1 MGLKNSLVAL
11 ALGVTLAGPAVAQP
25 LGIGTMGQGTA
36 GYGIGSAIA
45 SVLAANGVDA
55 IVQPSAGTSAYLPL
69 IGFGELDFGIAN
81 AIEVFEATNGVGAF
95 DGRKLDVRAA
105 ARLYPFRV
113 GVFVRADSDIRE
125 VADLRGKRVTYGF
138 TSQVTLKRVLDALMA
153 SGEVGGEEI
162 VPVMVPNVVR
172 GADDFAAG
180 QADAAFF
187 AMGAGKV
194 AEVDASVG
202 GIRFL
207 EIPEGPDAE
216 ARMQAIVPQS
226 YVIMANPAPNL
237 AGVAAPMR
245 VMAYDYILVA
255 GAHVPDEKVA
265 EVVRILHANKDA
277 LAASFGGFRGFDPD
291 KMYVDINAPYHDG
304 SIAALRALGQ
314 MD

>member
-1 MGLKNSLVAL
+1 MGFGKTLMAL
-11 ALGVTLAGPAVAQP
+11 AVGVTLGAPAAAQP

-36 GYGIGSAIA
+36 GYGMGSAIA
-45 SVLAANGVDA
+45 GILAANGVNA

-95 DGRKLDVRAA
+95 DGRQLEVRVA
-105 ARLYPFRV
+105 ARLFPFRV
-113 GVFVRADSDIRE
+113 GVFVRADSDIHE
-125 VADLRGKRVTYGF
+125 VSDLRGKRVTYGF
-138 TSQVTLKRVLDALMA
+138 TSQVTLRRVMDALLA
-153 SGEVGGEEI
+153 SGEVGGDEI

-207 EIPEGPDAE
+207 PIPEGAEAE
-216 ARMQAIVPQS
+216 ARMQAIVPQA
-226 YVIMANPAPNL
+226 YVGMVSPAPNI
-237 AGVAAPMR
+237 AGVSEEMT

-255 GAHVPDEKVA
+255 GAHVPDETV
-265 EVVRILHANKDA
+265 EQVVRLLHENKDA
-277 LAASFGGFRGFDPD
+277 LAASFAGFRAFDPD
-291 KMYVDINAPYHDG
+291 RMYVDIDAPYHPG
-304 SIAALRALGQ
+304 SLAAFRALGQ
-314 MD
+314 ID